1 MCTVVIVTALI
12 IIIFTTN
19 SNSPFTD
26 VCVFKMANS
35 SSLGLFLLHLL
46 IFSFSLYSLKKFRSR
61 IPQNS
66 FFEKISHFRY
76 YYIYMIIFCIVEGV
90 NSLTFLIGNLSC
102 QTSASNI
109 DVIIQVVNSINNVL
123 IIILSFASA
132 LLRIGHPLVLQK
144 IKDRFHYNEIQSQ
157 PIDNQSQ
164 ELSWMTSLVDSIKGS
179 QVLSFIQAIL
189 INYIENTQ
197 KQTNNLT
204 PYHFRRQYSF
214 VIDEHVTSDYIKRR
228 VTNRES
234 HFTRRISNGITTL
247 VYQVLIYTPE
257 FYSWIIRNE
266 RINLFSSFDIRKNL

>member
-1 MCTVVIVTALI
+1 MVGYTTSVYYNALFCGALSYSIRNTLRKPFLSRFKLHLMCTVVIVTALI

-109 DVIIQVVNSINNVL
+109 DVII
-123 IIILSFASA
+123 
-132 LLRIGHPLVLQK
+132 
-144 IKDRFHYNEIQSQ
+144 
-157 PIDNQSQ
+157 
-164 ELSWMTSLVDSIKGS
+164 
-179 QVLSFIQAIL
+179 
-189 INYIENTQ
+189 
-197 KQTNNLT
+197 
-204 PYHFRRQYSF
+204 
-214 VIDEHVTSDYIKRR
+214 
-228 VTNRES
+228 
-234 HFTRRISNGITTL
+234 
-247 VYQVLIYTPE
+247 
-257 FYSWIIRNE
+257 
-266 RINLFSSFDIRKNL
+266 